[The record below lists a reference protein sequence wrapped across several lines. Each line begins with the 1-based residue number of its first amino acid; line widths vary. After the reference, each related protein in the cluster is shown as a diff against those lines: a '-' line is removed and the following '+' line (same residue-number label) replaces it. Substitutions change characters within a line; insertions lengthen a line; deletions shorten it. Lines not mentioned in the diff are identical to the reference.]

1 MIDYNTNNNQREMT
15 KKLTV
20 SNIDTVDDCVIYLFC
35 WNFDAHVS
43 ASDHEA
49 IAGGDDLVD
58 VLAALLVLQLW
69 DDQDVLTGI
78 TQSISANMFCI
89 QN

>member
-1 MIDYNTNNNQREMT
+1 
-15 KKLTV
+15 
-20 SNIDTVDDCVIYLFC
+20 
-35 WNFDAHVS
+35 
-43 ASDHEA
+43 
-49 IAGGDDLVD
+49 
-58 VLAALLVLQLW
+58 LLVLQLW